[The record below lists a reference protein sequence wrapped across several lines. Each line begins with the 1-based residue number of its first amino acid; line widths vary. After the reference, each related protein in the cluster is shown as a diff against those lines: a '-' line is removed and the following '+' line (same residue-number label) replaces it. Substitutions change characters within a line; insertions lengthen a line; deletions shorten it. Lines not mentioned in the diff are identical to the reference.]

1 MKTAIQIAK
10 IRAVVLYIM
19 QSFTQGVDYIKLF
32 KILYF
37 AQQDH
42 LVKYGKVIVEDSFRA
57 LKHGPVP
64 AYTYKALQIAEGKP
78 LDGNFDEFLSDIEV
92 RDKKVYTS
100 AVPDMD
106 YISGANKRCLDAAI
120 AKYKDTD
127 PYDLSDLSHDSAW
140 EEAMTRIQDDPQKNF
155 ITYVPLDEED
165 GLILKDG
172 YKVRNKYIVI
182 IGFTPE
188 GVAIGALLIN
198 SEIDSSKRS
207 EELLDCQY
215 PLMVRNY
222 RDILDYDS
230 WLDCSDIFE
239 LSKLKITEKN
249 GKLKGCLISED
260 RERVMQFLRET
271 EVFDNATKRRYGI
284 IK

>member
-155 ITYVPLDEED
+155 LPL
-165 GLILKDG
+165 
-172 YKVRNKYIVI
+172 
-182 IGFTPE
+182 
-188 GVAIGALLIN
+188 
-198 SEIDSSKRS
+198 
-207 EELLDCQY
+207 
-215 PLMVRNY
+215 
-222 RDILDYDS
+222 
-230 WLDCSDIFE
+230 
-239 LSKLKITEKN
+239 
-249 GKLKGCLISED
+249 
-260 RERVMQFLRET
+260 
-271 EVFDNATKRRYGI
+271 
-284 IK
+284 

>member
-42 LVKYGKVIVEDSFRA
+42 LVKYGKVIVEDSFIA

-155 ITYVPLDEED
+155 ITIIDIARAGKATED
-165 GLILKDG
+165 MVD
-172 YKVRNKYIVI
+172 YIREKQIVKN
-182 IGFTPE
+182 
-188 GVAIGALLIN
+188 AL
-198 SEIDSSKRS
+198 S
-207 EELLDCQY
+207 
-215 PLMVRNY
+215 
-222 RDILDYDS
+222 
-230 WLDCSDIFE
+230 
-239 LSKLKITEKN
+239 
-249 GKLKGCLISED
+249 
-260 RERVMQFLRET
+260 
-271 EVFDNATKRRYGI
+271 
-284 IK
+284 